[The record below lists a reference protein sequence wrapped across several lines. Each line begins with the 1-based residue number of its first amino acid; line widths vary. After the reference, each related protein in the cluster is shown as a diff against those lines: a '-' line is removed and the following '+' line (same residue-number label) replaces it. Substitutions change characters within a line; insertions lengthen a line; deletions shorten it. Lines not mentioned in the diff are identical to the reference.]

1 MEHLPGFA
9 PLADRYDGFVL
20 DLWGVIHDGVN
31 AFPHAVDCLARL
43 RAAGKRTLLLS
54 NVPRPNEAARALM
67 RRMGIPD
74 DLYTDILTSGEA
86 VRRALQQPPD
96 LWWAELGKR
105 VFHLGPERDRG
116 IIEDLPLTKVSQPS
130 EANFV
135 LNTGP
140 DDHRNP
146 TDMAEFEEVLQ
157 DCAQHRLPMICA
169 NPDLQVIRGGVRVLC
184 AGALALRYRE
194 LGGDVR
200 SLGKPDPAI
209 YQPVLQSLKLPV
221 QRVLAVGEL
230 AAHGYRRSGGCRSSR
245 LLGAER
251 HPCRSIGQRRRRL
264 RSRKGGSARQ
274 GGGAVASCLGSP
286 LRVVI
291 CWIHAARHLSS
302 RRGTHNASLRHSRMR
317 GEAT

>member
-9 PLADRYDGFVL
+9 PLADRYDGFIL

-31 AFPHAVDCLARL
+31 AFPHAVDCLTRL

-54 NVPRPNEAARALM
+54 NVPRPNNAAQELM
-67 RRMGIPD
+67 RRMGIAD

-86 VRRALQQPPD
+86 VRRSLQDPPD
-96 LWWAELGKR
+96 LWWAELGAR

-116 IIEDLPLTKVSQPS
+116 VMEGLHLTKVTEPA

-146 TDMAEFEEVLQ
+146 TDMAEFEDVLR
-157 DCAQHRLPMICA
+157 DCARHHLPMICA

-184 AGALALRYRE
+184 AGSLALRYQE

-200 SLGKPDPAI
+200 SIGKPDPTI
-209 YQPVLQSLKLPV
+209 YQPVLQSLGLPV
-221 QRVLAVGEL
+221 DRVLAVGDAL
-230 AAHGYRRSGGCRSSR
+230 HTDIAGAAGVD
-245 LLGAER
+245 
-251 HPCRSIGQRRRRL
+251 I
-264 RSRKGGSARQ
+264 
-274 GGGAVASCLGSP
+274 ASCWVLSG
-286 LRVVI
+286 
-291 CWIHAARHLSS
+291 IHGDTLSNGADGYDLARAEHTAHEE
-302 RRGTHNASLRHSRMR
+302 GVTPI
-317 GEAT
+317 ATIPRFAW

>member
-1 MEHLPGFA
+1 MRNVWQNTPMEHLPGFA
-9 PLADRYDGFVL
+9 PLAERFDGFIL

-43 RAAGKRTLLLS
+43 REAGKRTLLLS
-54 NVPRPNEAARALM
+54 NVPRPNDAAQTMM

-86 VRRALQQPPD
+86 VRRCLQDPPD
-96 LWWAELGKR
+96 LWWAELGQR

-116 IIEDLPLTKVSQPS
+116 VIEGLALTKVADPA

-146 TDMAEFEEVLQ
+146 TELAEFEDVLQ

-169 NPDLQVIRGGVRVLC
+169 NPDLLVIRGGVRVLC
-184 AGALALRYRE
+184 AGSLAVRYQE

-200 SLGKPDPAI
+200 SIGKPDPTI
-209 YQPVLQSLKLPV
+209 YQPVLQSLGLSV
-221 QRVLAVGEL
+221 ESVLAVGDAL
-230 AAHGYRRSGGCRSSR
+230 HTDIAGAAGVD
-245 LLGAER
+245 
-251 HPCRSIGQRRRRL
+251 I
-264 RSRKGGSARQ
+264 
-274 GGGAVASCLGSP
+274 ASCWVLSGIHGDALSTGTNGYDLGKVE
-286 LRVVI
+286 RT
-291 CWIHAARHLSS
+291 AQ
-302 RRGTHNASLRHSRMR
+302 
-317 GEAT
+317 EAGVAPIATIPRFVW